1 MEIKNNS
8 VLVAD
13 DHSIVRYGI
22 ILLLKD
28 ALPLA
33 EFYEAATFTE
43 TKKILNDRLIEL
55 LILDINIPGGDNVR
69 MVESLKAQ
77 FPEVKILIFSAYPE
91 QIFALR
97 YIQAGANGYLHK
109 DSSEQVIKKA
119 VETVLNGKSF
129 LSDAVKDDAFSQ
141 ILSKNNGLNGISG
154 LSNRE
159 LDVAKHLIK
168 GLGIIEIA
176 ALLNLQMSTVSTYK
190 KRVFEKLRI
199 RNLPELI
206 NQFSELK

>member
-1 MEIKNNS
+1 MDLRNNN
-8 VLVAD
+8 VLIAD

-22 ILLLKD
+22 ILLLKEV
-28 ALPLA
+28 LPRA

-43 TKKILNDRLIEL
+43 TKKILGDKPMEL
-55 LILDINIPGGDNVR
+55 LILDVNIPGGDNVR

-91 QIFALR
+91 QTYALR
-97 YIQAGANGYLHK
+97 YIQVGADGYLHK
-109 DSSEQVIKKA
+109 DSSERVIKKA
-119 VETVLNGKSF
+119 VETVLAGKSF
-129 LSDAVKDDAFSQ
+129 LSDTVKENAFSQ
-141 ILSKNNGLNGISG
+141 ILSKNSGLNGIDA

-159 LDVAKHLIK
+159 LDVATHLVK

-190 KRVFEKLRI
+190 KRVFEKLQI
-199 RNLPELI
+199 NNLPELI
-206 NQFSELK
+206 NQFSKLK